1 MAVPLTEHDMQFLA
15 ALARS
20 PFGENLRVV
29 LRKRLA
35 GKDEECRTLDGPA
48 LYRAQ
53 GAAQYVQQML
63 DELDEAQRK
72 EQARVRPVR
81 QVPHAGLV

>member
-20 PFGENLRVV
+20 PFGASLKVV
-29 LRKRLA
+29 LEKRLA
-35 GKDEECRTLDGPA
+35 DKDKDCRTLEGPA
-48 LYRAQ
+48 LHRAQ
-53 GAAQYVQQML
+53 GAAQYIQVML

-72 EQARVRPVR
+72 EQARMRPVR
-81 QVPHAGLV
+81 QVPHSGLV